1 MFRDHRMF
9 RDHTLLMGISHCSR
23 AAIDRQDQDHCA
35 TAMSPDRPLCA
46 PLTDSLRSDIV
57 LLTSYL
63 SGKQCLGKSPP
74 MDEHLALSM
83 HISTLLAI
91 GNNHGQYT
99 QNGTAVLGNH
109 TTMGTEFVVFG
120 ENNDESVTTNVRT
133 TPRERKVQSGEFY
146 NGASDLQQNADPD
159 HKVEGAGEIISISSN
174 MENGR
179 HLLDK
184 WDPQLRNDQRVDLLV

>member
-1 MFRDHRMF
+1 MECSEITHDVAGA
-9 RDHTLLMGISHCSR
+9 LLMGISHCSR
-23 AAIDRQDQDHCA
+23 AAIDRQDHCA

-63 SGKQCLGKSPP
+63 SGQQCLGKAPP
-74 MDEHLALSM
+74 MNEHLALSM

-91 GNNHGQYT
+91 GNNHGQHT

-120 ENNDESVTTNVRT
+120 ENNDDSVTANVSR
-133 TPRERKVQSGEFY
+133 TPRERKVRSGEFH
-146 NGASDLQQNADPD
+146 NGASDLQQNADAD
-159 HKVEGAGEIISISSN
+159 QKVEEGGEIISISSN
-174 MENGR
+174 IENGR
-179 HLLDK
+179 HLLNK
-184 WDPQLRNDQRVDLLV
+184 WDPQLRNDQRVDLPV